1 MRNPKTMTWQIFQK
15 NLGSTCYG
23 CEYTKKYVT
32 FQKKKKLF
40 KVLVL
45 KLSSLHCCQTSRCIL
60 VKKLSLVL
68 SDTFKKFHETVE

>member
-23 CEYTKKYVT
+23 CEYTKICNIS
-32 FQKKKKLF
+32 KKRNFF

>member
-1 MRNPKTMTWQIFQK
+1 M
-15 NLGSTCYG
+15 GVSTQ
-23 CEYTKKYVT
+23 KYVT
-32 FQKKKKLF
+32 FQKKKLF

>member
-1 MRNPKTMTWQIFQK
+1 M
-15 NLGSTCYG
+15 GVSTQ
-23 CEYTKKYVT
+23 KYVT
-32 FQKKKKLF
+32 FQKKKLF
-40 KVLVL
+40 KMLVL